1 MTFSRF
7 SRFYKRRR
15 LRSVQTDDFHKTLI
29 LAEKGFLAFS
39 NDQKRLERKT
49 SFKNNTTVLPN
60 LYNTKNLN
68 IYLKINRLIKEL
80 QQIKSVQL

>member
-15 LRSVQTDDFHKTLI
+15 LRWVQTDDFHKTLI

-39 NDQKRLERKT
+39 NNQKRLERKT

-68 IYLKINRLIKEL
+68 PKFNVFFILKYRTVLW
-80 QQIKSVQL
+80 QSTV